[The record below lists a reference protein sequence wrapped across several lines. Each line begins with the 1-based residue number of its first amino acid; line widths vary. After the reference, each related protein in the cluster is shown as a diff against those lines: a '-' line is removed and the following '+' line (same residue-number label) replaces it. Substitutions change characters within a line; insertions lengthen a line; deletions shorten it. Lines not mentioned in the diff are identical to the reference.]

1 MPAQYPWMLKTPKPK
16 GLLVTKRLRPAKMW
30 ADPNVPEYF
39 ANWYWLYQRAGRAP
53 KCMAIDDTNVVT
65 LKQAQEYAVLQV
77 KAMDAERTTALVEAL
92 NGTRAKRTGI
102 TLGEFLRAFESV
114 AQARR
119 LKEWNRSRNSM
130 RLVVA
135 IAKGI
140 MAPLSGL
147 RMDGEG
153 GRRIRE
159 VEALMFEEAICAETA
174 MEYARLMQGGEKINL
189 DKSLPP
195 EINGVINST
204 LGNARV
210 PLSSQNRIMEVAAL
224 KVDWERVETFMQLT
238 LPTSDKDVGE
248 SIPSVEGMKAMFA
261 AWRVLHESAKP
272 EDQELALCNELLR
285 LLGLRSGEL
294 VMARESWLHVS
305 DKRTFLW
312 VKNRPEERFS
322 CKSGNAAKLPLNDEL
337 AARLQARCAKARAS
351 GLVNPFLVLP
361 LIPGAEVGEQGKLL
375 PEQLGEERKERRELV
390 RDRHNAW
397 LKGFIGEVASGQ
409 GNHRLR
415 KWCATRLYQMALADH
430 ENSDRAA
437 KEVKEYLRHS
447 KEATALV
454 HYIQKNDERLR
465 TMTDVEV

>member
-1 MPAQYPWMLKTPKPK
+1 MLKTPKPK
-16 GLLVTKRLRPAKMW
+16 GLLVTKRLRPVKMW
-30 ADPNVPEYF
+30 ENPGVPEYF
-39 ANWYWLYQRAGRAP
+39 PNWYWMYQRAGRPA
-53 KCMAIDDTNVVT
+53 KCLAIDDSNVVT

-77 KAMDAERTTALVEAL
+77 KAMDAERTQSLVDAIQ
-92 NGTRAKRTGI
+92 GTRAKRTGC
-102 TLGEFLRAFESV
+102 TLGEFLRAFEAV
-114 AQARR
+114 AKARG
-119 LKEWNRSRNSM
+119 LKEGMRSRNSM

-140 MAPLSGL
+140 MKPLSGL

-153 GRRIRE
+153 GRMIRE
-159 VEALMFEEAICAETA
+159 VEALKFEEVVCADTA
-174 MEYARLMQGGEKINL
+174 LEYARLMQGGEVINL

-195 EINGVINST
+195 EINGVIMST

-210 PLSSQNRIMEVAAL
+210 PLSRLNRIMEVAAL
-224 KVDWERVETFMQLT
+224 KVDWERVATFLQLT
-238 LPTSDKDVGE
+238 LPTQDHDVGS

-261 AWRVLHESAKP
+261 AWHVLHASPAP

-305 DKRTFLW
+305 ESRTFLW

-322 CKSGNAAKLPLNDEL
+322 CKSSNAAKLPLSEDL
-337 AARLQARCAKARAS
+337 AKRLRARCAMARDA
-351 GLVNPFLVLP
+351 GLVNPFLILP
-361 LIPGAEVGEQGKLL
+361 LLPGAEVGEKGKEL
-375 PEQLGEERKERRELV
+375 PALLGEERKERRELV

-415 KWCATRLYQMALADH
+415 KWCATRLYQLALDDH
-430 ENSDRAA
+430 GSAEKAA
-437 KEVKEYLRHS
+437 TEVKEYLRHS

-454 HYIQKNDERLR
+454 HYIQKNDELLR
-465 TMTDVEV
+465 TMTDL